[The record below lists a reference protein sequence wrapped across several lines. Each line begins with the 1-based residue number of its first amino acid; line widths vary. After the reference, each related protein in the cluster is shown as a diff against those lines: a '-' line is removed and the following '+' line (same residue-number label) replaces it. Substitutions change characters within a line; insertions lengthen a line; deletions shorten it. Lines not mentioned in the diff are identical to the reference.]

1 MCNRARNLGEP
12 ETLIERFGGGWLT
25 DKPMDNRFNLV
36 ELVPRGRAYVIRRD
50 GKANGL
56 DVMSGDLLGN
66 GAAYPIT
73 NVKCSPLNVPGRSRA
88 KPRATCN
95 GCLPTLARILCR
107 KRLGKVIALDC
118 AAADLHQNVGLL
130 LRFHPFRDDVEIER
144 GAEPDDQFD
153 DGTPLAIC
161 RS

>member
-25 DKPMDNRFNLV
+25 DKPMDNRFNPV

-56 DVMSGDLLGN
+56 DVMSWDLLGN

-73 NVKCSPLNVPGRSRA
+73 SVKCSPLNVPGRSRLTS
-88 KPRATCN
+88 KCSFTQRAWI
-95 GCLPTLARILCR
+95 PSP
-107 KRLGKVIALDC
+107 
-118 AAADLHQNVGLL
+118 
-130 LRFHPFRDDVEIER
+130 FHVQRR
-144 GAEPDDQFD
+144 
-153 DGTPLAIC
+153 
-161 RS
+161 